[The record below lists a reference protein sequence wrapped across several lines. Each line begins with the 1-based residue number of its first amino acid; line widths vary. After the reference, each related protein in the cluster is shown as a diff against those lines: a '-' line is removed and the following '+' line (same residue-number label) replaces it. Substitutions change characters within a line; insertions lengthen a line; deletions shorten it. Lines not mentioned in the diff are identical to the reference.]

1 MPGFNIF
8 REIRVKEIYERRVQG
23 RWQKEEG
30 GVLMANPSK
39 PKVKSRVRK
48 ENIAKAMALFL
59 CLLMLLG
66 VIAPALSM

>member
-8 REIRVKEIYERRVQG
+8 GWIRVKEIYERRVQS
-23 RWQKEEG
+23 RRQKEEG

-39 PKVKSRVRK
+39 PKVKSRISK
-48 ENIAKAMALFL
+48 ENIAKAIALFL

-66 VIAPALSM
+66 VIAPALSL

>member
-1 MPGFNIF
+1 
-8 REIRVKEIYERRVQG
+8 
-23 RWQKEEG
+23 
-30 GVLMANPSK
+30 MANPSK